1 MTASLPLKNNSLM
14 KKYIILCVTLIAIMV
29 SCKKADFLDKTTDLT
44 SLSEEQIFSDSTNT
58 FAFLTGIYSD
68 VKFSFNKRRWD
79 SQGNLESTTDDMEYR
94 FYGGTQRIVIMY
106 SGAVSPGNF
115 PIKDQWTTPYTNIR
129 RVNMFLKNLPQ
140 TPLSSPMKRRLEGEA
155 RFLRAW
161 YYEYL
166 MKSFGGVPILRDTV
180 FSDISTNIDIP
191 RNTYEEC
198 VNYVVSEL
206 DECANI
212 LPAPDGYEERD
223 YGRVTKGAC
232 LALKSRVLLYAAS
245 PLFNGGMSTLQY
257 RNTSNLAEKI
267 RVAGYPAYDASRWQ
281 RAADAAR
288 DVMNTP
294 YYQLVIDNSDPLKPG
309 LGFYNVFLTRKN
321 PEYIFFANL
330 PPNIDIEQ
338 YYNPPSR
345 SGGYYGYPTQNFVN
359 CFPMKDGKAITDPDS
374 KYDKKNPYAN
384 RDPRFAYSVIY
395 NGSKYSNRTAA
406 LEDVWTYDG
415 APQDGY
421 NVMTVTGYYCRKMCD
436 EKTSN
441 ANKINTQRG
450 LPLIRYAEILLNYA
464 EAINETGKPDEA
476 ADIIKQIR
484 ERAGIEAGTDEM
496 YGLKAGM
503 TKDEM
508 REIIRNER
516 RIELSF
522 EDHRFFD
529 VRRWM
534 TAMDVLN
541 GFNKAMKITKTGP
554 AYTYNEIDVE
564 AAGRRRNF
572 RPEMYLLPI
581 YREEITKS
589 PQMIQNPGWE

>member
-1 MTASLPLKNNSLM
+1 
-14 KKYIILCVTLIAIMV
+14 
-29 SCKKADFLDKTTDLT
+29 
-44 SLSEEQIFSDSTNT
+44 
-58 FAFLTGIYSD
+58 
-68 VKFSFNKRRWD
+68 
-79 SQGNLESTTDDMEYR
+79 MEYR
-94 FYGGTQRIVIMY
+94 FYGGTQRIVILY

-129 RVNMFLKNLPQ
+129 RVNMFLKNLPDA
-140 TPLSSPMKRRLEGEA
+140 PLSSSLKKRMEGEA

-166 MKSFGGVPILRDTV
+166 IKSFGGVPIIGNTV
-180 FSDISTNIDIP
+180 FSDIYTNVDLP

-198 VNYVVSEL
+198 VNYIVNEL
-206 DECANI
+206 NECEQL
-212 LPAPDGYEERD
+212 LPKPNEYEDRD

-257 RNTSNLAEKI
+257 RNSENLAERIK
-267 RVAGYPAYDASRWQ
+267 VAGYPTTDNTRWQ
-281 RAADAAR
+281 KAADAAKA
-288 DVMNTP
+288 VMTSG
-294 YYQLVIDNSDPLKPG
+294 YYDLQLDNSKPG
-309 LGFYNVFLTRKN
+309 NGFYTLFLTRKN
-321 PEYIFFANL
+321 PEYIFFFNQA
-330 PPNIDIEQ
+330 PNYDIEQ

-359 CFPMKDGKAITDPDS
+359 SFPMKNGKAINEPGSGYNKD
-374 KYDKKNPYAN
+374 NPYLN

-395 NGSKYSNRTAA
+395 NGSKYSNKTTA
-406 LEDVWTYDG
+406 LENVWTYDG

-441 ANKINTQRG
+441 ANRIRTERG
-450 LPLIRYAEILLNYA
+450 LPLIRYGEIILNYA
-464 EAINETGKPDEA
+464 EAINEVGNISEA
-476 ADIIKQIR
+476 YNAVKKIR
-484 ERAGIEAGTDEM
+484 ERAGIDAGTDGM
-496 YGLKAGM
+496 YGLKIGM
-503 TKDEM
+503 TKEEM

-516 RIELSF
+516 RIELGF

-534 TAMDVLN
+534 IAMDVLN
-541 GFNKAMKITKTGP
+541 GFNKAMKITKTGST
-554 AYTYNEIDVE
+554 YQYNEIDVE

-589 PQMIQNPGWE
+589 PKMIQNPGW

>member
-1 MTASLPLKNNSLM
+1 M
-14 KKYIILCVTLIAIMV
+14 KKYIIVCMAFYGILA
-29 SCKKADFLDKTTDLT
+29 SCRKKDFLDKTTDLT
-44 SLSEEQIFSDSTNT
+44 NLTEQEIFSDSTKT
-58 FAFLTGIYSD
+58 FQFLTGIYSD
-68 VKFSFNKRRWD
+68 AKFSFNKRRWD
-79 SQGNLESTTDDMEYR
+79 NQGNLEMTTDDMEYR
-94 FYGGTQRIVIMY
+94 FYGGTQRVVILY

-129 RVNMFLKNLPQ
+129 RVNMFLKNLPNAPL
-140 TPLSSPMKRRLEGEA
+140 TPAIKRRVEGEA

-166 MKSFGGVPILRDTV
+166 VKSFGGVPILNDTV
-180 FSDISTNIDIP
+180 FSDIYTNVDVP
-191 RNTYEEC
+191 RNTYAEC
-198 VNYVVSEL
+198 VDYIVDEL
-206 DECANI
+206 TACEQL
-212 LPAPDGYEERD
+212 LPAPNDYEDKD

-232 LALKSRVLLYAAS
+232 LGLKSRVLLYAAS

-257 RNTSNLAEKI
+257 RNSEELSERIK
-267 RVAGYPAYDASRWQ
+267 VAGYPTTDNSRWQ
-281 RAADAAR
+281 RAADAAKA
-288 DVMNTP
+288 VMNSG
-294 YYQLVIDNSDPLKPG
+294 YYQLVLDNTTKPG
-309 LGFYNVFLTRKN
+309 YGFYSVFLTRKN

-330 PPNIDIEQ
+330 APNVDIEQ

-345 SGGYYGYPTQNFVN
+345 SGGYYGFPTHNFVN
-359 CFPMKDGKAITDPDS
+359 TFPMKNGKAITEAGS
-374 KYDKKNPYAN
+374 GYNAANPYIN
-384 RDPRFAYSVIY
+384 RDPRFAYSVIF
-395 NGSKYSNRTAA
+395 NGSKYSRQTAA

-450 LPLIRYAEILLNYA
+450 LPLLRYAEILLNYA
-464 EAINETGKPDEA
+464 EAINEVGNQNEA
-476 ADIIKQIR
+476 YATLKLIR
-484 ERAGIEAGTDEM
+484 ERAGIDRGTDGM
-496 YGLKAGM
+496 YGLKTGM
-503 TKDEM
+503 TKEEM
-508 REIIRNER
+508 RQVIRNER

-534 TAMDVLN
+534 IGMDVLD
-541 GFNKAMKITKTGP
+541 GFNKAMKITKSGST
-554 AYTYNEIDVE
+554 YTYNVIDVE

-572 RPEMYLLPI
+572 RNEMYLLPI

-589 PQMIQNPGWE
+589 PKMIQNPGW